1 MDTDTKKSFKQ
12 ECKVINLE
20 LEYEGYVGNELYA
33 IITDLSKEELNK
45 SYGAEIEKYKPFI
58 ILSRAMGLA
67 MKKHEHDE
75 KKHAMREARGEMRMT
90 GDVRDEALISALTE
104 DDDQLVKE
112 AIVHDFMESL
122 RINAVSKSALMTL
135 TPLQRDYLIRKYVNR
150 ESVRDIADKDGKR
163 FETVWDI
170 IVSAK
175 NRYIK
180 AVKAL
185 EVA

>member
-20 LEYEGYVGNELYA
+20 LEYEGYTGNERYA
-33 IITDLSKEELNK
+33 IITDLSEDELI
-45 SYGAEIEKYKPFI
+45 SRYSTEIEPYKPFI
-58 ILSRAMGLA
+58 ILTRAMGLA

-75 KKHAMREARGEMRMT
+75 KKHAMREARGEMRIT
-90 GDVRDEALISALTE
+90 GDVCDESLISALAE
-104 DDDQLVKE
+104 EDDQLVRE
-112 AIVHDFMESL
+112 ELVHDFLESM
-122 RINAVSKSALMTL
+122 RINAVSQSALMTL
-135 TPLQRDYLIRKYVNR
+135 TPLQRDYLIRNYVNN
-150 ESVRDIADKDGKR
+150 ESVRDIAEKDGKR